1 MPRCDGFSHTL
12 PEKPQVDLEAQDSMA
27 NPASNYCIA
36 NNQVQ
41 EWRKEQQKCLSKE
54 LPSFS

>member
-1 MPRCDGFSHTL
+1 MRDGFSHTL